1 MAVDWHMSTLIKP
14 GIIKVVGASPP
25 FVLMPE
31 MGSVQSLQ
39 IRTPPKSIMQVC
51 GVYKS
56 DTHYEGKNRA
66 PILGRDGTQGVSA
79 TVHEIELE
87 KANMEREARAKYSQ
101 DGLTTPNSRFTA
113 FDKPLSWTSASAFCK
128 SRGKRLATI
137 EDENE
142 NKQATALA
150 QQACGHTRSHLR
162 MGSLC
167 VDRAQ

>member
-1 MAVDWHMSTLIKP
+1 M
-14 GIIKVVGASPP
+14 
-25 FVLMPE
+25 
-31 MGSVQSLQ
+31 
-39 IRTPPKSIMQVC
+39 
-51 GVYKS
+51 
-56 DTHYEGKNRA
+56 
-66 PILGRDGTQGVSA
+66 SA

-150 QQACGHTRSHLR
+150 QQACGHTRSHLGGWDLCAWI
-162 MGSLC
+162 GSMTTRK
-167 VDRAQ
+167 RAL